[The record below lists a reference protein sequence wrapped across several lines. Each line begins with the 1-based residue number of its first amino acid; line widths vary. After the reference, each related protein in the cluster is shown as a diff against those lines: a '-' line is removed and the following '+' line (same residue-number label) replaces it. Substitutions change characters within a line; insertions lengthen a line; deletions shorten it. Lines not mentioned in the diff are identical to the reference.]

1 MIFGYVKPH
10 VDAHTLGVASMVGLL
25 RESGYETHI
34 CPIEVSKAVED
45 VNNPKNFILIK
56 EWILQKKINS
66 IGFSYRLDP
75 NDAFDM
81 FSKLISLMDSD
92 NELAMNLGE
101 TYLVTKNSNQRLGKQ
116 KLDLVTL

>member
-45 VNNPKNFILIK
+45 VNNPKNFMLIK
-56 EWILQKKINS
+56 QWILQKKINS

-75 NDAFDM
+75 NDAFHM
-81 FSKLISLMDSD
+81 F
-92 NELAMNLGE
+92 
-101 TYLVTKNSNQRLGKQ
+101 
-116 KLDLVTL
+116 

>member
-56 EWILQKKINS
+56 E
-66 IGFSYRLDP
+66 
-75 NDAFDM
+75 
-81 FSKLISLMDSD
+81 
-92 NELAMNLGE
+92 
-101 TYLVTKNSNQRLGKQ
+101 
-116 KLDLVTL
+116 